1 MGSKRKNKIEQGEQR
16 NIEGKLN
23 SKLKPKKQK
32 QIKGTRI
39 KERVGWKQGDQ
50 EEDKWRIK
58 REARQREREK
68 EREH

>member
-50 EEDKWRIK
+50 EEDK
-58 REARQREREK
+58 
-68 EREH
+68 